1 MNKRLEIYKSFG
13 VRLENRF
20 IIYETSNKKVAIPYH
35 HIAYLNLSGENLV
48 IQTDSMERLTIN
60 LNDKETAE
68 KLFEDILIFIE
79 RLHIK

>member
-1 MNKRLEIYKSFG
+1 MSKRLEKYKSFG

-20 IIYETSNKKVAIPYH
+20 IIYETSNKKVVIPYY
-35 HIAYLNLSGENLV
+35 HIAYLSLSGENLV
-48 IQTDSMERLTIN
+48 IQTDSMERITIN

-68 KLFEDILIFIE
+68 KLFEDILTFIE